1 MMRTKDF
8 AFVALKVLAIYIFF
22 RAITQ
27 LFAFLNLW
35 VYYSNLPYN
44 STEGLSSTIVL
55 LNFLAAVFLFFMCH
69 LLWQFTQKIANHIVP
84 KDDSIAEQDKE
95 TLKLK
100 NLQTAAF
107 TVVGVIILSY
117 AIPNIFHVA
126 GEIIRDKDSFFPVAS
141 AGGVVNPT
149 FIKMILNIIGHLIYL
164 LIGIFLLFRSKGSLK
179 FVEKLRKEGIGKHI
193 SKFFKKLR
201 RE

>member
-1 MMRTKDF
+1 MRTKDF

-22 RAITQ
+22 RAIEQ
-27 LFAFLNLW
+27 VFAAINYW
-35 VYYSNLPYN
+35 VLYFNLPDDSN
-44 STEGLSSTIVL
+44 QVLTPMIVL
-55 LNFLAAVFLFFMCH
+55 VNFLAAAFLFLMCH
-69 LLWQFTQKIANHIVP
+69 LLWQFTGKIVSRIVP
-84 KDDSIAEQDKE
+84 TDSNIEEQGKWDI
-95 TLKLK
+95 KLK
-100 NLQTAAF
+100 TLQTSAF
-107 TVVGVIILSY
+107 TVVGVVILSY

-164 LIGIFLLFRSKGSLK
+164 LIGIFLLFRSKESLK
-179 FVEKLRKEGIGKHI
+179 FVEKLRKEGIGKQI
-193 SKFFKKLR
+193 SKLLKKIR